1 MKLIKTIKDYWWM
14 LRTYTPTQV
23 RGLEAFRREFKKMDK
38 VFWADNEVTLTAE
51 TPGKNIMIVASIV
64 NIPGTISFQ
73 KLTMIADSCSTAPIV
88 DVGSEST

>member
-1 MKLIKTIKDYWWM
+1 MKIVETIKDYWWM

-51 TPGKNIMIVASIV
+51 TPGKNIMIVAPIV
-64 NIPGTISFQ
+64 NMTGTVSFQ
-73 KLTMIADSCSTAPIV
+73 SLRILGESYTTAPIKV
-88 DVGSEST
+88 